1 VLFFSGGEDFGCK
14 CGYVDSTFEQS
25 KECMK
30 KLKAGLSPLKI
41 CFICLPVV
49 SVSVSGGVFPF
60 VAMLFRFHWAAGYLL
75 FA

>member
-30 KLKAGLSPLKI
+30 KLKAGLSPLKTCLI
-41 CFICLPVV
+41 SLPVV
-49 SVSVSGGVFPF
+49 SVPVSVEIFPF
-60 VAMLFRFHWAAGYLL
+60 VAVPVWFSWAAGYIL
-75 FA
+75 F